1 MLFSLHDHLA
11 NAISHQQVSCLC
23 LLDLSAAFDTLD
35 HSILFHRLSTWF
47 GIFALP
53 CNGLPLTTHPSYQ
66 LFPFHLIS
74 LLLNLSLAVFHKA
87 PFCAQF
93 FLICTPPLL
102 VLSLVCLP
110 SHTLFMQMILN
121 SSSKNFPT
129 AISDL
134 EPTISLIS
142 YSSKTEFLFF
152 LTSIANFQ
160 SHQSITFP
168 PFHTTHSFHFLR

>member
-23 LLDLSAAFDTLD
+23 LHDLSAAFDTLD

-47 GIFALP
+47 GIFELP
-53 CNGLPLTTHPSYQ
+53 CNGLPLTTHPSHQ
-66 LFPFHLIS
+66 LFPSHLIS

-87 PFCAQF
+87 LFCAQF

-121 SSSKNFPT
+121 SSSKNVPT

-142 YSSKTEFLFF
+142 SWMSSNYITLNPSKTEFLFF
-152 LTSIANFQ
+152 
-160 SHQSITFP
+160 
-168 PFHTTHSFHFLR
+168 